1 MQHWNSSFAVINC
14 RFQLTFW
21 IGDKSRYITAH
32 TKLFGSSNRT
42 FIHGLRVNCEHE
54 SHFGHCIGSSGVNNT
69 EHTHTRRRQSLTA
82 DRSHWPS
89 LGIISS
95 AHLRTMTTST
105 ALVVVHDNYRDY
117 AHVTATITDS
127 GEAAAEAA
135 HKLAEK
141 HFPAK
146 LHEMLSELER
156 QNKQHIVSWRP
167 HGRCFMVH
175 RQTEMVQ
182 DILPQ

>member
-1 MQHWNSSFAVINC
+1 M
-14 RFQLTFW
+14 
-21 IGDKSRYITAH
+21 K
-32 TKLFGSSNRT
+32 
-42 FIHGLRVNCEHE
+42 
-54 SHFGHCIGSSGVNNT
+54 
-69 EHTHTRRRQSLTA
+69 
-82 DRSHWPS
+82 
-89 LGIISS
+89 
-95 AHLRTMTTST
+95 TST
-105 ALVVVHDNYRDY
+105 ALVVHDNYRDY
-117 AHVTATITDS
+117 AKVSAATADGTV
-127 GEAAAEAA
+127 EAET

-175 RQTEMVQ
+175 RQSEMVQ